1 MMAPGEARA
10 TLLAAGLPGEA
21 VSEWAAAA
29 PQGTGEYDADRGRF
43 GAHWSAGDRLLHAL
57 PPKPRR
63 TEAEAAAAAALLAA
77 GRASRDRFLAAH
89 AARVYDALTTGRTR
103 FLGVEDVAYAAAELV
118 PGLAPTRA
126 EVAAEAALDQ
136 RDKDGVEIHQGLFLS
151 RVLADAQCGL
161 HLCHAGLLPCP
172 ESAEAAA
179 RFAREG
185 RLDLGAARLERRGR
199 VAHLFSANPR
209 FLNAEDDDTI
219 AATEQAVDVAT
230 LDPGSDIAVL
240 RGAPVEHPKYAGRP
254 VFGAGINLT
263 HLYRGRIPFLWY
275 LRRELGWVHKLLRGV
290 ATPEAPPD
298 DVQGTGVEKPWVAA
312 VEAFAIGGHCQVL
325 LCIDYTIAAADAFMT
340 LPARKEGIVPGLAN
354 LRLPR
359 FTGDRIA
366 RQAIQ
371 YERRL
376 PCDSPEGRL
385 ICDEVVPPAE
395 MEEAIARVTAGLASA
410 GAVGAIGNRRAF
422 RVGQEPLDLFRRY
435 CAVYAREQAVCHF
448 SPALIDNLERNWD
461 AARRRM

>member
-21 VSEWAAAA
+21 AAEWAAAA

-89 AARVYDALTTGRTR
+89 APRVYDALTTGRTR
-103 FLGVEDVAYAAAELV
+103 FPGVEDVAYAAAELV

-325 LCIDYTIAAADAFMT
+325 LCMDYTIAAADAFMT

-448 SPALIDNLERNWD
+448 SPALIENLERNWD

>member
-21 VSEWAAAA
+21 AAEWAAAA

-89 AARVYDALTTGRTR
+89 APRVYDALTTGRTR
-103 FLGVEDVAYAAAELV
+103 FPGVEDVAYAAAELV

-126 EVAAEAALDQ
+126 GVAAEAALDQ
-136 RDKDGVEIHQGLFLS
+136 RDKDGVEIHQGLVLS

-298 DVQGTGVEKPWVAA
+298 DVQGPGVEQPRVAA
-312 VEAFAIGGHCQVL
+312 EQADAIGGH
-325 LCIDYTIAAADAFMT
+325 
-340 LPARKEGIVPGLAN
+340 
-354 LRLPR
+354 
-359 FTGDRIA
+359 
-366 RQAIQ
+366 
-371 YERRL
+371 
-376 PCDSPEGRL
+376 
-385 ICDEVVPPAE
+385 
-395 MEEAIARVTAGLASA
+395 
-410 GAVGAIGNRRAF
+410 
-422 RVGQEPLDLFRRY
+422 
-435 CAVYAREQAVCHF
+435 
-448 SPALIDNLERNWD
+448 
-461 AARRRM
+461 

>member
-21 VSEWAAAA
+21 VAEWAAAA
-29 PQGTGEYDADRGRF
+29 AQGTGEYDADRGRF

-89 AARVYDALTTGRTR
+89 APRVYDALTTGRTR
-103 FLGVEDVAYAAAELV
+103 FPGVEDVAYAAAELV

-136 RDKDGVEIHQGLFLS
+136 RDKDGVEVHQGLLLS

-290 ATPEAPPD
+290 ATPEALPD

-376 PCDSPEGRL
+376 PCHSPEGRL

-410 GAVGAIGNRRAF
+410 GAVGATGNRRAF